1 MEEPGGPSL
10 GSRVEEEA
18 VLQQGCSRESYH
30 RLEVS
35 IRKPFHLEIWLYK
48 VELIDELIISTDT
61 NLAAAGAIQGPSVGA
76 MQ

>member
-10 GSRVEEEA
+10 GSGWRTS
-18 VLQQGCSRESYH
+18 LFCSRIALETVTTG
-30 RLEVS
+30 LEVS
-35 IRKPFHLEIWLYK
+35 IGKPFHLEIWVYK

-61 NLAAAGAIQGPSVGA
+61 NLAAAGAIQGPSVRA